1 MQNSQRMP
9 FISKGT
15 KKWLV
20 LIGAGLIGFTLG
32 MDFTNVY
39 SLLSNIQ
46 YDLNATSPQIKLIL
60 FGFSLLFASFLVIM
74 DYLSDCYGRR
84 KFLIFSIIFFDLA
97 SLGTY
102 YVKTANLLL
111 LVRALQGLFAAAIVP
126 CVTVLTAHAVSTKLQ
141 SYLILGTY
149 GVLMG
154 IGIVFGPIVGESI
167 ANIFN
172 WRWVFLINIPLTL
185 VSLTIFSFIY
195 SELTRSQKNNLDWKG
210 SILCV
215 LILGSIT
222 FIACEGENYGWISWP
237 IISLCIF
244 GFTLLFVI
252 YLYDRKVVIQKVPS
266 LYLFRNTDFFLPL
279 LVYSLS
285 IADNWLSYLLTPLYL
300 MFYFADLPII
310 IIRQIV
316 ITKGAIS
323 IKSIQ
328 NILKDGKIFIGDV
341 KPILRHQM
349 ILNINKA
356 ENFSQYNIYRKLDAL
371 RLRTKLAFQGINDS
385 SKTIKRPGQL
395 TKISHH
401 LSEPLVL
408 LATVIVGVLFFIYV
422 LMGFGAEIISSI
434 IL

>member
-1 MQNSQRMP
+1 
-9 FISKGT
+9 
-15 KKWLV
+15 
-20 LIGAGLIGFTLG
+20 
-32 MDFTNVY
+32 
-39 SLLSNIQ
+39 
-46 YDLNATSPQIKLIL
+46 
-60 FGFSLLFASFLVIM
+60 M
-74 DYLSDCYGRR
+74 DYLSDCYGRK

-102 YVKTANLLL
+102 FVKTANLLI
-111 LVRALQGLFAAAIVP
+111 LVRVLQGLFAAAIVP
-126 CVTVLTAHAVSTKLQ
+126 CVTVLTGHAVSTKLQ
-141 SYLILGTY
+141 SYLILGAF
-149 GVLMG
+149 GFLMG
-154 IGIVFGPIVGESI
+154 IGILFGPIVGESI
-167 ANIFN
+167 ATSFN
-172 WRWVFLINIPLTL
+172 WRWVFFINIPLTL
-185 VSLTIFSFIY
+185 VSLIIFSFMY
-195 SELTRSQKNNLDWKG
+195 SELKRSQKNNLDWKG

-222 FIACEGENYGWISWP
+222 FIVCEGEHYGWISWP
-237 IISLCIF
+237 IISLCIL

-279 LVYSLS
+279 LIYILF
-285 IADNWLSYLLTPLYL
+285 IADNWLSYLTPLYL

-349 ILNINKA
+349 ILNVNRA

-385 SKTIKRPGQL
+385 SKSIKRLRQS

-401 LSEPLVL
+401 LSEPVVL
-408 LATVIVGVLFFIYV
+408 LATIIVGVLLFIYV
-422 LMGFGAEIISSI
+422 LMGFGVGIISSI
-434 IL
+434 ILWLK